1 MGWGVFIVSYR
12 LLYIHAFLYASMGVH
27 ECPHACNQACMAA
40 IVRVPF
46 ILQES
51 LRVFGGA

>member
-27 ECPHACNQACMAA
+27 ECLHACNQACMAA
-40 IVRVPF
+40 IV
-46 ILQES
+46 
-51 LRVFGGA
+51 